1 MESLAQLQKTV
12 MQGIAEMMC
21 DKEKMESLKAY
32 IDELQQEDFADDSEM
47 MSEEEQEQLMEDIR
61 QGLREVRLEREGKLE
76 LQNARDFIHEF
87 QQSDFEPDSGMM
99 SEEEQEQLM
108 EDIRQGLREVKLM
121 REGKM
126 EKHYLRELIDEL

>member
-61 QGLREVRLEREGKLE
+61 QGLREV
-76 LQNARDFIHEF
+76 
-87 QQSDFEPDSGMM
+87 
-99 SEEEQEQLM
+99 
-108 EDIRQGLREVKLM
+108 KLM